1 MNTNRHTDE
10 ELVRFYLATQQSDY
24 FGQLYKRYSN
34 KVYRRCLTITKDP
47 IDAEDFT
54 QDIFMRVMSG
64 LHNFK
69 EKSTFST
76 WLYTVSTNYCMDRM
90 KMGRRRSD
98 WVELDHEIVKTLAE
112 TNDYAGMEERYQLV
126 DLILEKIAPSES
138 MYLRMKY
145 EDNLNIR
152 EMAILL
158 QVKDSAVKMR
168 LKRVRDKVKDILIFY
183 QLN

>member
-10 ELVRFYLATQQSDY
+10 ELVRYYLTTRQSEY

-47 IDAEDFT
+47 IDAEDCM
-54 QDIFMRVMSG
+54 QDIFMRVLSG

-69 EKSTFST
+69 EQSTFST

-90 KMGRRRSD
+90 KLGRRRNN
-98 WVELDHEIVKTLAE
+98 WVELDNEITKTLAD
-112 TNDYAGMEERYQLV
+112 TNEYAGVEERYQLV
-126 DLILEKIAPSES
+126 DMILEKIAPSES

-145 EDNLNIR
+145 EENMNIR
-152 EMAILL
+152 DMAILL

-168 LKRVRDKVKDILIFY
+168 LKRVRDKIKDILVVY
-183 QLN
+183 QLY

>member
-10 ELVRFYLATQQSDY
+10 ELVRIYLATQKSEY
-24 FGQLYKRYSN
+24 FGQLYRRYSN

-47 IDAEDFT
+47 VDAEDYM
-54 QDIFMRVMSG
+54 QDIFVRVLSG

-90 KMGRRRSD
+90 KIGRKRSD
-98 WVELDHEIVKTLAE
+98 WVELDSEITKTLAE
-112 TNDYAGMEERYQLV
+112 NNESAGIEERYQMI

-145 EDNLNIR
+145 ESNMNIR
-152 EMAILL
+152 EMALLL

-168 LKRVRDKVKDILIFY
+168 LKRVRDKVKDILILY
-183 QLN
+183 QLY

>member
-1 MNTNRHTDE
+1 MNTCRYTDE
-10 ELVRFYLATQQSDY
+10 ELVKYYLATQKSDY

-47 IDAEDFT
+47 VDAEDFMH
-54 QDIFMRVMSG
+54 DIFMRVLSN

-90 KMGRRRSD
+90 KAGRRRSD
-98 WVELDHEIVKTLAE
+98 CVQLDSEMIKTLPE
-112 TNDYAGMEERYQLV
+112 SNDYAGLEERYQMV
-126 DLILEKIAPSES
+126 DLILEKIDPSES

-145 EDNLNIR
+145 EENMNIR
-152 EMAILL
+152 EMAVML

-168 LKRVRDKVKDILIFY
+168 LKRVRDKVKDILIICQY
-183 QLN
+183 H

>member
-1 MNTNRHTDE
+1 MNTCRHTDE
-10 ELVRFYLATQQSDY
+10 ELVRYYLATQKSDY

-47 IDAEDFT
+47 VDAEDFM
-54 QDIFMRVMSG
+54 QDIFVRVLSG

-90 KMGRRRSD
+90 KLNRRRSD
-98 WVELDHEIVKTLAE
+98 WVELDHEIARTLAE
-112 TNDYAGMEERYQLV
+112 TNDYIHLEERYQLI
-126 DLILEKIAPSES
+126 DLILEKIAPCES

-145 EDNLNIR
+145 QDNMNIR
-152 EMAILL
+152 EMALTL

-168 LKRVRDKVKDILIFY
+168 LKRVRDKVKDILIVY
-183 QLN
+183 QLR